1 MHGALKFSRRVPFTE
16 AMFSVAELDDML
28 QRLQEAESERAPLLA
43 RVLTPVPPPDGMP
56 EKIDLEVL
64 SAFREAHRRVAKV
77 VAELSEL
84 NSRMRDSCVN

>member
-1 MHGALKFSRRVPFTE
+1 
-16 AMFSVAELDDML
+16 MFSVAELDDML
-28 QRLQEAESERAPLLA
+28 LRLQEAESERAPLLA
-43 RVLTPVPPPDGMP
+43 RVLTPVPPPNGAP

-84 NSRMRDSCVN
+84 NARMRDNCVN